1 MKTTRLMTKS
11 PLRLAE
17 TALAV
22 AREAL
27 PPYSCKYARKVY
39 TQHQLFALLALREF
53 LKQDYRGLEQL
64 LRSGPSCVRPWA

>member
-1 MKTTRLMTKS
+1 MKTTRLITKS

-39 TQHQLFALLALREF
+39 TQHQLFALLALRSSSS
-53 LKQDYRGLEQL
+53 RTTAASNNSS
-64 LRSGPSCVRPWA
+64 RSGPSCVRPWA

>member
-1 MKTTRLMTKS
+1 MTKS

-39 TQHQLFALLALREF
+39 TQHQLFALLGPGEF
-53 LKQDYRGLEQL
+53 LKQDSAASNNSSRG
-64 LRSGPSCVRPWA
+64 GPSCVRPWA